1 MFEAIDLYCER
12 TSPDFWAEPV
22 NALTNIAFLI
32 TAWLAWRHA
41 TKLQATSS
49 GLWLMLA
56 FLCAIAVGSGLF
68 HTFANNWSRLLDVL
82 PILFFQLIYIW
93 AYCRLIVKM
102 NMGYAISIIL
112 VYLLAA
118 IVGRQFPNILNG
130 SLIYAPAM
138 LILLIL
144 GAYHAATG
152 RIERYVLL
160 CAAGV
165 FVVSL
170 TCRTVDGV
178 VCPYF
183 PLGTH
188 FLWHVCNAFML
199 YLLLRGFL
207 ANAFVENRPDEAIK
221 ARTFRGMNKLSGDTS
236 AR

>member
-144 GAYHAATG
+144 GAYHLMELFARIFRSVRIFCGMSATHSCFTCCLEG
-152 RIERYVLL
+152 SSPILPSRI
-160 CAAGV
+160 A
-165 FVVSL
+165 L
-170 TCRTVDGV
+170 TRHDKRLEVNIDQ
-178 VCPYF
+178 
-183 PLGTH
+183 
-188 FLWHVCNAFML
+188 A
-199 YLLLRGFL
+199 
-207 ANAFVENRPDEAIK
+207 E
-221 ARTFRGMNKLSGDTS
+221 S
-236 AR
+236 